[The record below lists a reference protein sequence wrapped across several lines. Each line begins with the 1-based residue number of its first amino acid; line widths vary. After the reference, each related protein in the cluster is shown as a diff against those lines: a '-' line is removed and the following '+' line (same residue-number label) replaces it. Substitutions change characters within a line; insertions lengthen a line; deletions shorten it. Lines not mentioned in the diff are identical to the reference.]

1 MSKSKHVIRS
11 DLKRV
16 DAHVVQP
23 HEYDDA
29 PELTDEQLANAVLSV
44 GVRPPGRPK
53 SDNKK
58 TAVSL
63 RLDADVV
70 AAFRGTGV
78 GWQTRI
84 NDTLRAKLKDGK
96 VVISTADKKPR
107 NQTLAT
113 MKAKRKRA

>member
-1 MSKSKHVIRS
+1 MTKSKRAIKS
-11 DLKRV
+11 DLKKV
-16 DAHVVQP
+16 DAHVIQP

-29 PELTDEQLANAVLSV
+29 PEWTDEQLANAVSSV

-84 NDTLRAKLKDGK
+84 NDTLRAKLKNGK
-96 VVISTADKKPR
+96 VMISIEKPKSR
-107 NQTLAT
+107 MRAEV
-113 MKAKRKRA
+113 KAGRKRA